1 MRLVALVLPA
11 MVIAA
16 CVAPPSPSA
25 GPGVVE
31 VRALAGPVCPV
42 ETVPP
47 DPACEPRPVANARV
61 FVAPGD
67 GRDIL
72 VAQGTTDA
80 DGLVRLELPP
90 GSYVISGGEV
100 DGLFGPPEPVR
111 VTVESGERTSVE
123 LTYDTGIR

>member
-1 MRLVALVLPA
+1 MRLVALVLLA
-11 MVIAA
+11 MVIVA

-25 GPGVVE
+25 RPGVLE

-47 DPACEPRPVANARV
+47 DPACEPRPVANAPV

-72 VAQGTTDA
+72 VAQGTTDG

-90 GSYVISGGEV
+90 GAYVISGGEV
-100 DGLFGPPEPVR
+100 DGLFGLPEPVR
-111 VTVESGERTSVE
+111 VTLESGARASVE